1 MIFRYFKHFVLTATN
16 WALSSSDDVLVGG
29 QAVMEGVMMRS
40 PQGYSVAVRRQDG
53 SIRVI
58 KETLKTPAEKWKIF
72 KLPVIRGVGVLGQ
85 ALVLGI
91 KALRFSADEAV
102 QDAEAAEAAST
113 GAEEPKDERPD
124 AKPEKLSS
132 WLIAGSL
139 VLALGVNIALF
150 FALPLFLTNFL
161 QSQLGF
167 ESSILFNAIDGV
179 FRVTTFV
186 LFLLVISWMKDMRRV
201 FEYHGAEHKTVYN
214 FEAREN
220 LTVENARKYSTL
232 HPRCGTSFL
241 LVLMIVSIV
250 VFSVAHFDAL
260 AAKLARTNRP
270 ASADRRH
277 FVRNHPFLGE
287 ASRQPSQDRDL
298 SRSAPPEDHDQG
310 TRREA
315 TGHCDK
321 STRRSALCMSLD
333 GLLIRKLQDT
343 EARYADLNTQLA
355 DSAVISDSKHYQKTA
370 KAHSDLGEI
379 VGRYQEYKALEKSIQ
394 ETKAMLREAGL
405 DADMKAMAEEELAD
419 LEKRRDACGEDL
431 KILLLPKDPN
441 DERNVILEIRAGTG
455 GDEATL
461 FVSDV
466 FRMYSRYAERQ
477 HWRVEILSSN
487 STGVG
492 GFKEIIALIEG
503 KGVYSRLK
511 YEGGVHRV
519 QRVPATEASGRIHTS
534 AITVAVLPEAEEV
547 EVAINE
553 KDLRID
559 TFCSSGPGGQS
570 VNTTYSAVRI
580 THIPTGLVVSCQ
592 DEKSQIKNRA
602 KGLRVLRSRLYEL
615 EQEKQQKA
623 LADER
628 RSMVG
633 SGDRSEKIRTYNYP
647 QNRFTDH
654 RIGLTLHRLDFIM
667 DGDLTE
673 ILDTLTSHF
682 QAERL
687 KDEDHKEPVA

>member
-1 MIFRYFKHFVLTATN
+1 
-16 WALSSSDDVLVGG
+16 
-29 QAVMEGVMMRS
+29 
-40 PQGYSVAVRRQDG
+40 
-53 SIRVI
+53 
-58 KETLKTPAEKWKIF
+58 
-72 KLPVIRGVGVLGQ
+72 
-85 ALVLGI
+85 
-91 KALRFSADEAV
+91 
-102 QDAEAAEAAST
+102 
-113 GAEEPKDERPD
+113 
-124 AKPEKLSS
+124 
-132 WLIAGSL
+132 
-139 VLALGVNIALF
+139 
-150 FALPLFLTNFL
+150 
-161 QSQLGF
+161 
-167 ESSILFNAIDGV
+167 
-179 FRVTTFV
+179 
-186 LFLLVISWMKDMRRV
+186 
-201 FEYHGAEHKTVYN
+201 
-214 FEAREN
+214 
-220 LTVENARKYSTL
+220 
-232 HPRCGTSFL
+232 
-241 LVLMIVSIV
+241 
-250 VFSVAHFDAL
+250 
-260 AAKLARTNRP
+260 
-270 ASADRRH
+270 
-277 FVRNHPFLGE
+277 
-287 ASRQPSQDRDL
+287 
-298 SRSAPPEDHDQG
+298 
-310 TRREA
+310 
-315 TGHCDK
+315 
-321 STRRSALCMSLD
+321 MSLD
-333 GLLIRKLQDT
+333 NLLIKKLQDT
-343 EARYADLNTQLA
+343 EARYVDLNAQLA
-355 DSAVISDSKHYQKTA
+355 DPEIIADSKKYQKAA

-379 VGRYQEYKALEKSIQ
+379 VTRYQEYRTLEKSIS
-394 ETKAMLREAGL
+394 ETKALIREAGQ
-405 DADMKAMAEEELAD
+405 DADMKTMAEEELAD
-419 LEKRRDACGEDL
+419 LEKRRDSCGEEL
-431 KILLLPKDPN
+431 KIMLLPKDPN

-477 HWRVEILSSN
+477 RWRVEILSSN

-547 EVAINE
+547 EVAIAE

-602 KGLRVLRSRLYEL
+602 KALRVLRSRLYEI

-667 DGDLTE
+667 DGDIGE
-673 ILDTLTSHF
+673 ILDTLTAHF

-687 KDEDHKEPVA
+687 KDEGDKEPVV